1 MSNES
6 PKPPSIER
14 APTSAFA
21 PDVERLRE
29 WMRDKIKALAFL
41 DLVSM
46 VIALVARM
54 RDLNTELHRRLVQLT
69 RARPRSERLRRV
81 EAQLKLFDEKPSPPV
96 KKSDTE
102 PADKPERK
110 HGGGRTKKPKDWPRQ
125 IVENLVP
132 PELRKCPTCGREMTT
147 VGYQKC
153 EKLELKPAELYI
165 EERRDERVACPHD
178 DAIISAPT
186 PPEIVE
192 RGALGTVLITESA
205 CDKFLEHLPIER
217 QARRFLHARVNISPR
232 TLGRAVCAL
241 LDLVLP
247 VAEAI
252 HGETQASELLATD
265 ATGLPVLDPE
275 HPDNIRTGSVWVWIG
290 SGRKASAPTE
300 LRAEGNDVA
309 AGLPSPPS
317 DGKWISF
324 VYAPDGRAEHAEAF
338 LGEQRGRI
346 VQCDGTSSLN
356 FIERMGGKRPGCW
369 AHARRRFV
377 AAARA
382 GDHLALEAVRLIA
395 RLFAIEEDS
404 KQSGEDIATRGYR
417 RAVLAPDV
425 LAEIRAWVDNYR
437 ELIPPKT
444 PLGKALGYVHRQW
457 PRLILFL
464 EDGRIALTNNH
475 AERELRRLVLG
486 RKNWLFA
493 CKDIGGV
500 RAATMLTILGTC
512 IAQGIRPRQY
522 LHALVK
528 RLLAGWPQSKLRDL
542 LPDRLAIDEPD
553 LRLLPSASPAK
564 QLSSAAAA

>member
-1 MSNES
+1 MSDE
-6 PKPPSIER
+6 PRKAPTER

-21 PDVERLRE
+21 PDVVRLRE
-29 WMRDKIKALAFL
+29 WMHGKLKALAFL
-41 DLVSM
+41 DLVTM
-46 VIALVARM
+46 IIALVARM

-69 RARPRSERLRRV
+69 RARPRSERLRCV
-81 EAQLKLFDEKPSPPV
+81 EAQLKLFEESPPPPP
-96 KKSDTE
+96 KKSNTE
-102 PADKPERK
+102 PAEKPARK
-110 HGGGRTKKPKDWPRQ
+110 HGGGRTKKPMEWPRQ

-132 PELRKCPTCGREMTT
+132 AEKRICPVCGREMTT

-153 EKLELKPAELYI
+153 EKIELRPAEIYI
-165 EERRDERVACPHD
+165 EERRDERVACTRD
-178 DAIISAPT
+178 NSIVSAPT
-186 PPEIVE
+186 PAEIVE
-192 RGALGTVLITESA
+192 RGVLGTVLITEAA
-205 CDKFLEHLPIER
+205 CDKFLEQMPIER
-217 QARRFLHARVNISPR
+217 QARRWLRARVNMSPR
-232 TLGRAVCAL
+232 TLGRAVCSLA
-241 LDLVLP
+241 DLCLP
-247 VAEAI
+247 IAKAI
-252 HGETQASELLATD
+252 HCETRACDLLATD

-275 HPDNIRTGSVWVWIG
+275 HPDNIRTGAVWVWIG
-290 SGRKASAPTE
+290 SGRATTGVPAQQS
-300 LRAEGNDVA
+300 
-309 AGLPSPPS
+309 S
-317 DGKWISF
+317 DAKWISF
-324 VYAPDGRAEHAEAF
+324 VYAPDGDDDHPKSF
-338 LGEQRGRI
+338 LGEQRGRV
-346 VQCDGTSSLN
+346 VQCDGTPTLN
-356 FIERMGGKRPGCW
+356 FVERMGGKRPGCW

-382 GDHLALEAVRLIA
+382 GDQLALEAVRLIA
-395 RLFAIEEDS
+395 RLFAIDAES
-404 KQSGEDIATRGYR
+404 KESGEDVATRGYR

-425 LAEIRAWVDNYR
+425 LAEIRAWVDAYR
-437 ELIPPKT
+437 GLIPPKT

-464 EDGRIALTNNH
+464 DDGRIELTNNH

-553 LRLLPSASPAK
+553 LRLLPVASTTKPKPLPSSASA
-564 QLSSAAAA
+564 